1 MTANRIQPRRI
12 SVANVLTA
20 IVAAW
25 FVIGM
30 GSIVAEAAQ
39 PAGAAPA
46 QAKSGAVSLTSD
58 GRMKLTEVAKR
69 ERTSQTQ
76 VAATARAAKG

>member
-1 MTANRIQPRRI
+1 MTAKRIQTRRI

-30 GSIVAEAAQ
+30 GSIAAEAAQ
-39 PAGAAPA
+39 PASPA
-46 QAKSGAVSLTSD
+46 QAKAQSGAVSLTTD
-58 GRMKLTEVAKR
+58 GRMKLTVVAKR
-69 ERTSQTQ
+69 EPTVRTQ